1 MSKKLIK
8 NLKEKFKN
16 HRFLLSFIS
25 PSGYENVQNALF
37 DCIIYLPLAS
47 NKNCVKFYNIIKPT
61 ATFFIKNE
69 VWPNYIKHAK
79 MNGSKVYSIGG
90 NFKINFLKEFFKIN
104 SGIRQFDSIYT
115 LNEKSKKKN

>member
-1 MSKKLIK
+1 MLSKKLIE
-8 NLKEKFKN
+8 NLKKRFEN
-16 HRFLLSFIS
+16 HKFLLSFIS
-25 PSGYENVQNALF
+25 PSGYENVENDLF

-79 MNGSKVYSIGG
+79 LIESNCLIPELI
-90 NFKINFLKEFFKIN
+90 FKTFFKK
-104 SGIRQFDSIYT
+104 FVLKLPPT
-115 LNEKSKKKN
+115 E